1 MSIKIY
7 TLDYCPYCR
16 RAIAF
21 LNDKNLQYEQIR
33 LDDNEDENLEKLA
46 QKYDIKGEVTVPQII
61 LNGVRIGGY
70 DDMIKKYQTESF
82 RFAQDVRQDDK

>member
-7 TLDYCPYCR
+7 TLDYCPYCK

-21 LNDKNLQYEQIR
+21 LNEKKLSYEQIR
-33 LDDNEDENLEKLA
+33 LDDNEDENLKKLA
-46 QKYDIKGEVTVPQII
+46 DEYDIKGEVTVPQII

-70 DDMIKKYQTESF
+70 DDMIKKYQTESA
-82 RFAQDVRQDDK
+82 RFAQDKISD